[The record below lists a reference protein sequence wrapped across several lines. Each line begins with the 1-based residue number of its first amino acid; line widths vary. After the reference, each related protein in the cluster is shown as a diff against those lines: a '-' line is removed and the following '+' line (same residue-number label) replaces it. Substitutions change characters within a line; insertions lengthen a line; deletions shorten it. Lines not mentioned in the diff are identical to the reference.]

1 MAPSLVSRAVRR
13 RAAIAL
19 ALALFVLLLAGCAAR
34 VDPGVDSGG
43 SAPPAPP
50 AVWVR
55 DVAPFE
61 VLDPDGVPYE
71 MPFLGGFNVPRPQL
85 ADIDADGD
93 LDLFIQERTGELLF
107 FEREGAPGAVAYRWR
122 PGSFGELEI
131 GEWYRFADADADGDL
146 DLFAEERFSRVRL
159 YRNTGGPAEPAFR
172 LAADSLRDDRGA
184 PIFSD
189 RQNIPNAADIDCDGR
204 TDLLIGRLVGTITR
218 YEAVGEEAV
227 GAGGAVP
234 RFRLVTDRFED
245 IEIVGNPEAAPA
257 APRATDGLAPA
268 GAGPAPLP
276 AGGPWARHGAN
287 TMALSDVD
295 ADGDL
300 DLFWGDFFEAGLLFI
315 ENTGTCVA
323 ASLRGEPVPFPLED
337 PVRTSGYNAPTFGD
351 VDGDGDLDLLVGVL
365 GGAFNPNTSTV
376 ENLLYLT
383 QGDGGR
389 FQLETR
395 TFLSQLDVGSES
407 IPVLVDVDADGD
419 LDLLVGNR
427 VDPEEL
433 TVSRIRL
440 LENVGGPAAPSFRSG
455 GALDLGDRFHSVPA
469 FGDLDGDGD
478 LDVLLGSWDPELQLL
493 ENRGTAT
500 TPRLEVADPAIVR
513 LPRGSN
519 AVPALGDLDADGD
532 LDLLVGE
539 ASGSVNYFEN
549 TGSRDTPRF
558 ELRTEE
564 YLGIDVG
571 RRSFPLL
578 VDVDGDGDLD
588 LSIGTEA
595 AGIVYY
601 ENRGNATEAAFA
613 EAPSPFPAPEELPAL
628 SAPAMGDIDADGRV
642 ELIVGGIGGGFHY
655 YRQP

>member
-1 MAPSLVSRAVRR
+1 MAPSLVSRAPPPRP
-13 RAAIAL
+13 AAL
-19 ALALFVLLLAGCAAR
+19 ALAFFFLLVVGCATR
-34 VDPGVDSGG
+34 VESGG
-43 SAPPAPP
+43 ESEGAASPAAPA
-50 AVWVR
+50 AWVR

-61 VLDPDGVPYE
+61 VLDPAGVPYE

-93 LDLFIQERTGELLF
+93 PDLFIQERTGELLF
-107 FEREGAPGAVAYRWR
+107 FERVGAPGEITYRWR
-122 PGSFGELEI
+122 PGVFGELEI
-131 GEWYRFADADADGDL
+131 GEWYRFSDADADGDL
-146 DLFAEERFSRVRL
+146 DLFAEERFSHVRL
-159 YRNTGGPAEPAFR
+159 YRNVGGPGAPAFR

-184 PIFSD
+184 PIFAD

-204 TDLLIGRLVGTITR
+204 IDLLIGRLVGSISR
-218 YEAVGEEAV
+218 YEAVDE
-227 GAGGAVP
+227 AGGADGGAP
-234 RFRLVTDRFED
+234 PGLRLITDRFEN
-245 IEIVGNPEAAPA
+245 IEIVGNPEVAPA
-257 APRATDGLAPA
+257 GPRATDRLTPA
-268 GAGPAPLP
+268 GAGPAPP
-276 AGGPWARHGAN
+276 RPGGPWARHGAN

-295 ADGDL
+295 GDGDL

-323 ASLRGEPVPFPLED
+323 VNLRGEPAPFPLED
-337 PVRTSGYNAPTFGD
+337 PLRTSGYNAPTFGD

-376 ENLLYLT
+376 ENLVYLT

-389 FQLETR
+389 FRVETR

-407 IPVLVDVDADGD
+407 IPVLVDMDGDGD

-427 VDPEEL
+427 VDPEDL
-433 TVSRIRL
+433 TASAVHL
-440 LENVGGPAAPSFRSG
+440 LENVGGSAGPLLRSRG
-455 GALDLGDRFHSVPA
+455 PLDLGDGFHSAPA

-478 LDVLLGSWDPELQLL
+478 LDILMGSWDPEIQYL
-493 ENRGTAT
+493 ENTGTAT
-500 TPRLEVADPAIVR
+500 SPHFVVADPALVR

-549 TGSRDTPRF
+549 TGSRDSPRY
-558 ELRTEE
+558 ELRTEA
-564 YLGIDVG
+564 YLDIDVG

-578 VDVDGDGDLD
+578 RDLDGDGDLD

-601 ENRGNATEAAFA
+601 ENRGSATEVAFA
-613 EAPSPFPAPEELPAL
+613 RAPSPFPAPTELPVL
-628 SAPAMGDIDADGRV
+628 SAPAMGDIDGDGRV
-642 ELIVGGIGGGFHY
+642 ELIVGGIGGGLHH